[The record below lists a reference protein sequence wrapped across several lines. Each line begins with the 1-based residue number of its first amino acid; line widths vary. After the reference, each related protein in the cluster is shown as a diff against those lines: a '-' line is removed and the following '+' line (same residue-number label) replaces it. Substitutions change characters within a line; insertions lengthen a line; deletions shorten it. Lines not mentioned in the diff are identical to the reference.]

1 MPRDDMGPDFA
12 RFCQTS
18 IRRVSARPSSI
29 SKLGVSSKKNLDFEF
44 FDEQRGNPNYDFLKN
59 FKMASKMID

>member
-1 MPRDDMGPDFA
+1 MPRDDTGPDFA

-44 FDEQRGNPNYDFLKN
+44 FDEQRGNPNYDFFEKFQNGLKN
-59 FKMASKMID
+59 D